1 MTPKTVQRLVIGGSY
16 VILSAGSIFMLF
28 PFLWMISTSLKQTQ
42 YILQFPPQWIP
53 NPINTQNYADIW
65 TQIPLARG
73 FLNSAFISITGTI
86 GVLIASSL
94 AGFSFAKLRFPGRD
108 KIFVVLLVTLMI
120 PGAILLVPQFI
131 LYKDLRWVGTYNPLI
146 IPSLFGAVYETFFF
160 RQFFRGLPNDLIDAA
175 KIDGASLFTVFWR
188 IAVPL
193 SRPVFATLA
202 VLAFMWRW
210 NDYMGPLIYLQDPNM
225 QTVPVLISSFQS
237 QYLTQYGMLMAASVL
252 SILPIV
258 ILFFFLQRYFVE
270 GIAMTGL
277 KG

>member
-1 MTPKTVQRLVIGGSY
+1 M
-16 VILSAGSIFMLF
+16 
-28 PFLWMISTSLKQTQ
+28 
-42 YILQFPPQWIP
+42 
-53 NPINTQNYADIW
+53 
-65 TQIPLARG
+65 
-73 FLNSAFISITGTI
+73 
-86 GVLIASSL
+86 
-94 AGFSFAKLRFPGRD
+94 
-108 KIFVVLLVTLMI
+108 
-120 PGAILLVPQFI
+120 
-131 LYKDLRWVGTYNPLI
+131 
-146 IPSLFGAVYETFFF
+146 
-160 RQFFRGLPNDLIDAA
+160 
-175 KIDGASLFTVFWR
+175 
-188 IAVPL
+188 
-193 SRPVFATLA
+193 FATLA